1 MPDVTTFRSDY
12 YQSISTSGHVLARI
26 YTRAGLKRSV
36 VINSTKGTLQRGN
49 CLKHPF
55 DPSFP
60 CLLPVLEIAISK
72 NEGPTISLNSQVSK
86 RNHSF
91 FFLIAVEIIVP
102 TVFKIFIRRLLKVI
116 GEIKRTKHQID

>member
-26 YTRAGLKRSV
+26 YTRVGLKRSV

-72 NEGPTISLNSQVSK
+72 NEGPTTSLNSQVSK

-91 FFLIAVEIIVP
+91 FLITVEIIVP
-102 TVFKIFIRRLLKVI
+102 TVFKIFIRRLFKVI